1 MVRRG
6 RSRKPRGRRNRG
18 LSAVPSINYASANTG
33 TTTTFSRSSFQ
44 IIAGCGDRSFKIVG
58 LQLNVASFSEPFLVQ
73 PHIYNPEGKEVGLGQ
88 YLVTESR
95 RRINLRIPSN
105 FKSWFD
111 GTTAQTATLV
121 TIVLLPVYKDQK
133 IKVVFTLNSLFRFGL
148 PELSGR

>member
-18 LSAVPSINYASANTG
+18 LSAIPSINYSSGLTG

-73 PHIYNPEGKEVGLGQ
+73 PHIYDSAGKEVGLGQ

-111 GTTAQTATLV
+111 GNTPQTATLV
-121 TIVLLPVYKDQK
+121 TVVLLPVYQNQK